1 MALMRSFL
9 QRGQA
14 LLQDSLIPLL
24 ARTGLAATFWLSGQ
38 SKVEGLVLDILG
50 GMPPEL
56 DVPHITRS
64 AVALFATEYR
74 LPFLAPAPAAL
85 LAAGAEHI
93 FPVLLVLGLATRFS
107 ALVLAGMTIVIQ
119 VFVYPDAWP
128 VHATWLTAQ
137 MYLLAYG
144 GGKYSLDNLLK
155 RTYRRRHQNVMQKRN
170 NPMMTL

>member
-74 LPFLAPAPAAL
+74 LPFLMNVVTTSSSL
-85 LAAGAEHI
+85 SVFSLE
-93 FPVLLVLGLATRFS
+93 VLSTRS
-107 ALVLAGMTIVIQ
+107 
-119 VFVYPDAWP
+119 
-128 VHATWLTAQ
+128 
-137 MYLLAYG
+137 
-144 GGKYSLDNLLK
+144 
-155 RTYRRRHQNVMQKRN
+155 
-170 NPMMTL
+170 

>member
-1 MALMRSFL
+1 MASMSSFL
-9 QRGQA
+9 RRCQA

-50 GMPPEL
+50 GTPPEL
-56 DVPHITRS
+56 GVPHITRS

-74 LPFLAPAPAAL
+74 LPFLPPETAAL

-93 FPVLLVLGLATRFS
+93 FPVLLILGLATRFS
-107 ALVLAGMTIVIQ
+107 ALALAGMTMVIQ

-144 GGKYSLDNLLK
+144 GGQYSLDNLLR
-155 RTYRRRHQNVMQKRN
+155 RTYRRSHQNVMQKRE
-170 NPMMTL
+170 

>member
-1 MALMRSFL
+1 MASMRSFL
-9 QRGQA
+9 RRGQA
-14 LLQDSLIPLL
+14 LLQESLIPLL

-50 GMPPEL
+50 GTPPEL
-56 DVPHITRS
+56 GFPHITRS
-64 AVALFATEYR
+64 TVTLFATEYR
-74 LPFLAPAPAAL
+74 LPFLPPEAAAL

-107 ALVLAGMTIVIQ
+107 ALALAGMTMVIQ

-128 VHATWLTAQ
+128 VHVTWLTAQ

-155 RTYRRRHQNVMQKRN
+155 HTSLRSHQNVMQKRE
-170 NPMMTL
+170 

>member
-24 ARTGLAATFWLSGQ
+24 ARTGPPPHLAVRA

-74 LPFLAPAPAAL
+74 LPFLAPETAAL

-107 ALVLAGMTIVIQ
+107 DTSAGRNDDSDPGVCLSRCLAGSC
-119 VFVYPDAWP
+119 
-128 VHATWLTAQ
+128 H
-137 MYLLAYG
+137 LAYRPDVFTG
-144 GGKYSLDNLLK
+144 VW
-155 RTYRRRHQNVMQKRN
+155 RRKIF
-170 NPMMTL
+170 PG

>member
-9 QRGQA
+9 QRGRA

-24 ARTGLAATFWLSGQ
+24 ARTGTAATFWLSGQ

-74 LPFLAPAPAAL
+74 LPFLAPETAAL

-93 FPVLLVLGLATRFS
+93 FPVLLVPGLATRFS
-107 ALVLAGMTIVIQ
+107 ALVLAGMTIVIR
-119 VFVYPDAWP
+119 VC
-128 VHATWLTAQ
+128 LSRC
-137 MYLLAYG
+137 LAGSCHRLPPRCIYWRMAAE
-144 GGKYSLDNLLK
+144 NIP
-155 RTYRRRHQNVMQKRN
+155 RITC
-170 NPMMTL
+170 